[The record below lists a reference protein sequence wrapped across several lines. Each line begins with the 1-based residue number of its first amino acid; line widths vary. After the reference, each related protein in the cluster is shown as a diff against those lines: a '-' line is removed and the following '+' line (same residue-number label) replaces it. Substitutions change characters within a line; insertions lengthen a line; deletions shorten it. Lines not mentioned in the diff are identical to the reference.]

1 VAKEL
6 ERRHLLRN
14 VRERGEQLRQGLESL
29 VERFPNMLQ
38 QARGWGLLQGLV
50 LREDCDLNAAA
61 VVKAALDQKLL
72 IVPAGPKVV
81 RMVPALVISRRDVA
95 ALLTRL
101 ERTLQL
107 LQA

>member
-1 VAKEL
+1 
-6 ERRHLLRN
+6 
-14 VRERGEQLRQGLESL
+14 
-29 VERFPNMLQ
+29 M
-38 QARGWGLLQGLV
+38 
-50 LREDCDLNAAA
+50 NAAA

-81 RMVPALVISRRDVA
+81 RMVTALVISRRDVA
-95 ALLTRL
+95 ALLARL

>member
-1 VAKEL
+1 MKTGRCRKDDGAFNAEALMAVLASQLDGGFIGFSTGVAEK
-6 ERRHLLRN
+6 
-14 VRERGEQLRQGLESL
+14 
-29 VERFPNMLQ
+29 
-38 QARGWGLLQGLV
+38 
-50 LREDCDLNAAA
+50 NAIGAA

-81 RMVPALVISRRDVA
+81 RMVPALVISRRNVA
-95 ALLTRL
+95 ALLPRL